1 MKVVPSKFIA
11 TACRD
16 CAKPRLKS
24 NVQSVIEF
32 GQTLTL
38 PYCFLPM
45 GLAHRS
51 QHQLALQELLNVE
64 SNRSLSL
71 VQATEG
77 TAKDRAT
84 VVAGLDVKSAAARR
98 AINKVHHLILLN
110 ILYSSVCVCV
120 CVYSN
125 LVYRS
130 SRNNLIRNNKAPL
143 FPPRK

>member
-1 MKVVPSKFIA
+1 
-11 TACRD
+11 
-16 CAKPRLKS
+16 
-24 NVQSVIEF
+24 
-32 GQTLTL
+32 
-38 PYCFLPM
+38 M

-98 AINKVHHLILLN
+98 AINKVPHLILLN

-120 CVYSN
+120 CVLEFGLS
-125 LVYRS
+125 LKS
-130 SRNNLIRNNKAPL
+130 E
-143 FPPRK
+143 